1 MRNIIF
7 AHSGEHSTPYYNLLE
22 ILNFDNVVNFKTA
35 VFTHKILKKEDMPAI
50 FSDFIIPAVDIHSHK
65 TQYANQGN
73 LYRTSI
79 RTNYGEFMFRYRAV
93 QERGIVSHLLNL
105 LLESNIKHFFFTISN
120 SRCHSMP
127 SVYWAWA
134 RE

>member
-1 MRNIIF
+1 MI
-7 AHSGEHSTPYYNLLE
+7 
-22 ILNFDNVVNFKTA
+22 
-35 VFTHKILKKEDMPAI
+35 
-50 FSDFIIPAVDIHSHK
+50 SDFIIPAVDIHSHK

-79 RTNYGEFMFRYRAV
+79 HTNYGEFMFRYRAV

-120 SRCHSMP
+120 SMSQYALCLLC
-127 SVYWAWA
+127 VGA
-134 RE
+134 